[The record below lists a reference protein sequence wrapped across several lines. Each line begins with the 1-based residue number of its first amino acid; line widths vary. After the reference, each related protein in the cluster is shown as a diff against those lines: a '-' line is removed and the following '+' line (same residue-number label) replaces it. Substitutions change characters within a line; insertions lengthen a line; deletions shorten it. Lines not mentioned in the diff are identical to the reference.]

1 MVVETLY
8 EVQPISVAGVHPECI
23 RILQYEAV
31 ESYPHCESKSGVL
44 LSQMTSLAALAFPST
59 SITISI
65 SARVTCTFFT
75 INGGNIK
82 IQIGANFCTIEIR
95 RAASNFEGGYV
106 STYCI

>member
-44 LSQMTSLAALAFPST
+44 LSQMTSLAALAFPRQPPILREDTFRPTAFRPYPGTQWYQGWT
-59 SITISI
+59 S
-65 SARVTCTFFT
+65 
-75 INGGNIK
+75 
-82 IQIGANFCTIEIR
+82 
-95 RAASNFEGGYV
+95 YL
-106 STYCI
+106 